1 MINAVSKTLSG
12 VIQKMRSEYANPIHY
27 YLKLGDQE
35 IFLNDQLGR
44 SITLE
49 FSGQYTCLQCQR
61 SMTKSFQQGYCYPCY
76 RRLLECHMCLLHPE
90 RCLAEEGHC
99 SRDDWAHAHCD
110 VPHIVYLANSSDLK
124 IGITRTTQQPTRW
137 IDQGAVSALPL
148 FEVGNRY
155 RAGQVELLFKQLIND
170 KTAWQRM
177 LKNELV
183 TVDLEAKRA
192 ELLDQL
198 TMPLKNLRDRLKEPL
213 VPLEVKPYYF
223 DYPVLSYPT
232 KIRSL
237 SLNKQPVIT
246 GVIQGMKGQYLYLDH
261 GVINIRQHGGM
272 ISRVKID

>member
-1 MINAVSKTLSG
+1 MKTTSIHG
-12 VIQKMRSEYANPIHY
+12 VLRKMRTQHESPIHY
-27 YLKLGDQE
+27 YLSLGDQE

-44 SITLE
+44 TITLE
-49 FSGQYTCLQCQR
+49 FSGQYSCLQCQR
-61 SMTKSFQQGYCYPCY
+61 SMTKSFQQGNCYPCY

-90 RCLAEEGHC
+90 RCLVEEGYC
-99 SRDDWAHAHCD
+99 SREDWAHAHCD

-124 IGITRTTQQPTRW
+124 IGITRFTQQPTRW

-148 FEVGNRY
+148 FEVSNRY
-155 RAGQVELLFKQLIND
+155 RAGQVEVLFKQVLND

-192 ELLDQL
+192 QLLEQL
-198 TMPLKNLRDRLKEPL
+198 VLPLKALAERLKEPL
-213 VPLEVKPYYF
+213 VPLDVKPHHF
-223 DYPVLSYPT
+223 DYPVLTYPE
-232 KIRSL
+232 KIKSL

-272 ISRVKID
+272 ICHVFTG

>member
-1 MINAVSKTLSG
+1 MKTTSIHG
-12 VIQKMRSEYANPIHY
+12 VLRKMRTQHKSPIHY
-27 YLKLGDQE
+27 YLSLGDQE

-44 SITLE
+44 TITLE
-49 FSGQYTCLQCQR
+49 FFGQYSCLQCQR

-76 RRLLECHMCLLHPE
+76 RRLLECHLCLLHPE
-90 RCLAEEGHC
+90 RCLVEEGHC
-99 SRDDWAHAHCD
+99 SREDWAHAHCD

-124 IGITRTTQQPTRW
+124 IGITRSTQQPTRW

-148 FEVGNRY
+148 FEVSNRY

-192 ELLDQL
+192 QLLEQL
-198 TMPLKNLRDRLKEPL
+198 ALPLKTLAERLKEPL
-213 VPLEVKPYYF
+213 VPLDVKPHHF
-223 DYPVLSYPT
+223 VYPVLMYPE
-232 KIRSL
+232 KIKSL
-237 SLNKQPVIT
+237 SLIKQPMIT
-246 GVIQGMKGQYLYLDH
+246 GVIKGIKGQYLYLDH

-272 ISRVKID
+272 ICQVVTG